1 MFNEKL
7 LKIRFI
13 LLKIIISI
21 TICSARTTSY
31 TSNSIGVK
39 DCFAVSGDSSSIIC
53 RTIPKCNENTMRLY
67 HLYNRIIFDL
77 ENKYSIKSDQ
87 FFNCSFSW
95 TNKIELEFKNIKL
108 IKKYA
113 FESIKLDKNV
123 RLTLKF
129 DGSGLNLDKKND
141 MSKLTIVKDA
151 FRNMKLDKQSQL
163 FIEIYKYGHVE
174 IQDTMINTIQQEETT
189 ELHVNIHDCDEL
201 SVTSKQTSDY
211 EEDYLDDDG
220 VEEHQTH
227 GNIFKTNQTFTFE
240 MTHLNNLRMDSNVL
254 EKFKINPYSGSS
266 FIIRYVHNCY
276 LGDMLFRY
284 LMLGPYSQFNLQIE
298 SVTTLGMGVNIF
310 DGLYQ
315 DQNSVFYMQIDQIGL
330 TSSSGKKSK
339 RSASSSNDYYDDDYY
354 DYEYQQEAT
363 FESSFNNWLC
373 IPEGLFKN
381 VRQYESSLAQIQ
393 LSQIDMS
400 ISVSSKAFSEIQ
412 LNENSKFQISFQD
425 INGHILFDRNAINR
439 INVGAGLFEIW
450 TENHKQQDLIRGN
463 QAPFLPKSNGSNQQQ
478 PQDTLKTL
486 KIVKNSYFK
495 LMELA
500 INQIYLTS
508 RSFFRFGFVNSNS
521 IFVLNPKSMNGFVI
535 DSFKKN
541 ISNQN
546 YQPKIEFEI
555 NDSENVKFNF
565 LYKDLKQP
573 NINKQSI
580 NNIDYDYDDE
590 DITNGLPKLIEIDG
604 YQPEMSLIKQD
615 GIIDTKSAKK
625 KSTELSLI
633 KEFCQFHTLR
643 PYMASI
649 QRSQSGIKSILTKN
663 LVYFTES
670 IKLSAELD
678 QKPNT
683 KLTCTSCLFIYLY
696 RTIQRRP
703 DFYYVKDHLP
713 QCFINLHFKN
723 SIHFPS
729 VISETERHQL
739 ISNIEQSFKYYWKIL
754 NCKSIT
760 GLDNILDYDEE
771 VNPIDEI
778 LSDYDRIN
786 KHCKDK
792 VKFQDEMRMIRDM
805 DSNNWHENSLKICS
819 KNVFD
824 SKQNVSKVPTGLRAD
839 VNNKNKKKVIIQ
851 SDAKSS
857 KTAPMAVLLIIMFG
871 TSFLII
877 YVYLKYKRPK
887 KPCIRLNFNRNTKTF
902 QRLNN
907 QSTRMP
913 TQIVNNNRE
922 DDIEPDLNG
931 YEYDDDFEMNNNNN
945 NNNIENENEEHVE
958 FHQME
963 TTPVKSSPNNKN
975 KLNKSIEKIKKFK
988 NNLFNKNTTSLYTNF
1003 TNPTTKY
1010 SQYGYNSTD
1019 STLVQTKIK
1028 NEFEL
1033 SPNNDDEDTIT
1044 KKKTK
1049 SNSVVTYD
1057 KSNGNQKNLVTKI
1070 DTTEILDDYDE
1081 DEIDLDKLILNPN
1094 HILNKDSMRMATNP
1108 MGVLDFELDMDLE
1121 MEDIANT
1128 NGDDSVDNDEH
1139 LDGTVNINKNAKHK
1153 NESNA

>member
-1 MFNEKL
+1 MYKL
-7 LKIRFI
+7 FQNIIYLLSLIIKIQ
-13 LLKIIISI
+13 
-21 TICSARTTSY
+21 ICQSRETY
-31 TSNSIGVK
+31 NSNNIKVK
-39 DCFAVSGDSSSIIC
+39 DCFAISGDSSSIIC
-53 RTIPKCNENTMRLY
+53 RTIPRCNENTMRLY
-67 HLYNRIIFDL
+67 HLYNRIVFDL
-77 ENKYSIKSDQ
+77 ENINSIKSDQ
-87 FFNCSFSW
+87 FYNCSFSW
-95 TNKIELEFKNIKL
+95 TNKIELEFKNIRL

-123 RLTLKF
+123 RLTMKF

-141 MSKLTIVKDA
+141 LSKLTIVKDA
-151 FRNMKLDKQSQL
+151 FRNMKLDKESQL
-163 FIEIYKYGHVE
+163 FIEIYKYGYVE
-174 IQDTMINTIQQEETT
+174 IQDTIINTIQQEEAT

-201 SVTSKQTSDY
+201 SISSKQITDY
-211 EEDYLDDDG
+211 DEDYLDDDG
-220 VEEHQTH
+220 LEEHESH

-266 FIIRYVHNCY
+266 FIIRYVHNCF

-284 LMLGPYSQFNLQIE
+284 LMLGPYSQFNFLIE
-298 SVTTLGMGVNIF
+298 SVTTLGMGINIF

-330 TSSSGKKSK
+330 TSSSNKKTK
-339 RSASSSNDYYDDDYY
+339 RSVDDYYDDDYY
-354 DYEYQQEAT
+354 DYEYQQESR

-373 IPEGLFKN
+373 LPEGLFKN

-393 LSQIDMS
+393 FSQIDLS
-400 ISVSSKAFSEIQ
+400 ISVSSKSFSEIQ

-450 TENHKQQDLIRGN
+450 TENHKQQDLVRGN
-463 QAPFLPKSNGSNQQQ
+463 QGPILSKSNGSNQQ

-521 IFVLNPKSMNGFVI
+521 IFLLNPKSMNGFVI

-580 NNIDYDYDDE
+580 NSIDYDYDDE

-615 GIIDTKSAKK
+615 GTIDTKSVKK
-625 KSTELSLI
+625 KSSESTLI

-663 LVYFTES
+663 VVYFTES
-670 IKLSAELD
+670 IKLSSELD
-678 QKPNT
+678 QKSGS

-723 SIHFPS
+723 SLHFPS

-760 GLDNILDYDEE
+760 SLDNILDYDEE

-792 VKFQDEMRMIRDM
+792 VKFQDEMKMIRDM
-805 DSNNWHENSLKICS
+805 DSNNWHENSL
-819 KNVFD
+819 
-824 SKQNVSKVPTGLRAD
+824 
-839 VNNKNKKKVIIQ
+839 
-851 SDAKSS
+851 
-857 KTAPMAVLLIIMFG
+857 
-871 TSFLII
+871 
-877 YVYLKYKRPK
+877 
-887 KPCIRLNFNRNTKTF
+887 
-902 QRLNN
+902 
-907 QSTRMP
+907 
-913 TQIVNNNRE
+913 
-922 DDIEPDLNG
+922 
-931 YEYDDDFEMNNNNN
+931 
-945 NNNIENENEEHVE
+945 
-958 FHQME
+958 
-963 TTPVKSSPNNKN
+963 
-975 KLNKSIEKIKKFK
+975 
-988 NNLFNKNTTSLYTNF
+988 
-1003 TNPTTKY
+1003 
-1010 SQYGYNSTD
+1010 
-1019 STLVQTKIK
+1019 
-1028 NEFEL
+1028 
-1033 SPNNDDEDTIT
+1033 
-1044 KKKTK
+1044 
-1049 SNSVVTYD
+1049 
-1057 KSNGNQKNLVTKI
+1057 
-1070 DTTEILDDYDE
+1070 
-1081 DEIDLDKLILNPN
+1081 
-1094 HILNKDSMRMATNP
+1094 
-1108 MGVLDFELDMDLE
+1108 
-1121 MEDIANT
+1121 
-1128 NGDDSVDNDEH
+1128 
-1139 LDGTVNINKNAKHK
+1139 
-1153 NESNA
+1153 